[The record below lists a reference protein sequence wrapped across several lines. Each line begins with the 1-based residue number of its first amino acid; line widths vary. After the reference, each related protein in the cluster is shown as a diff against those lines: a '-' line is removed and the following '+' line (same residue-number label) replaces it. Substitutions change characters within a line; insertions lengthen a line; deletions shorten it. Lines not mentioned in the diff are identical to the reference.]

1 MDVNRRL
8 LMRMGLSGAAFTSF
22 APLSGCKADGQLSLR
37 AADILPEGFPTILG
51 LEAMRDS
58 LLEKTG
64 GRLRIK
70 IYPGAQLGAEK
81 DAVELTV
88 FGGLDIVRA
97 NLAPLNTF
105 VPETRVPSLP
115 FMFRSIPH
123 MRAAV
128 DGAPGRQI
136 LDAMRRH
143 GLVGLAF
150 YDSGARSFYTTDRP
164 IMDPSDLSGMKIR
177 VQNSDLYVSM
187 IRELGGNPTPIPLG
201 EVYQALLQGVI
212 DGAENNWPSYESM
225 RHFETARYYSLTRHV
240 MSPEV
245 VALSLKTW
253 NKLSETDQAHI
264 MDAARESVPV
274 MRKAWDAR
282 VLRSQEIVLGS
293 GRNVEVSE
301 PDSAP
306 FQNKVQPVWDRF
318 LDRPELKRLAEDI
331 QAVEDKPA

>member
-1 MDVNRRL
+1 MTIARRRL
-8 LMRMGLSGAAFTSF
+8 LKMGATGLALAGSAGLSACNNAS
-22 APLSGCKADGQLSLR
+22 PLLLR
-37 AADILPEGFPTILG
+37 AADILPEGFPTIIG
-51 LEAMRDS
+51 LQHMSSVLQERTEGRMR
-58 LLEKTG
+58 L
-64 GRLRIK
+64 K

-97 NLAPLNTF
+97 NIAPLNAF

-123 MRAAV
+123 MRAAM
-128 DGAPGRQI
+128 DGAPGRAI
-136 LDAMRRH
+136 LDAMRQH

-150 YDSGARSFYTTDRP
+150 YDSGARSFYTSERP
-164 IMDPSDLSGMKIR
+164 VMEPDDLAGMKIR

-187 IRELGGNPTPIPLG
+187 IQTLGGNPTPIPLG

-240 MSPEV
+240 ISPEV

-253 NKLSETDQAHI
+253 NRLSAADQEHV
-264 MDAARESVPV
+264 MDAARASVPV
-274 MRKAWDAR
+274 MREAWDLR
-282 VLRSQEIVLGS
+282 VERSKEIVLGS
-293 GRNVEVSE
+293 GRDIQVSE
-301 PDSAP
+301 PNPLP
-306 FQNKVQPVWDRF
+306 FQEKVRPVWDRF
-318 LDRPELKRLAEDI
+318 LDTPELKKLADDI
-331 QAVEDKPA
+331 QAVEDQA

>member
-1 MDVNRRL
+1 MNL
-8 LMRMGLSGAAFTSF
+8 GLSGLAIASIPALT
-22 APLSGCKADGQLSLR
+22 GCQANDIRMLR
-37 AADILPEGFPTILG
+37 TADILPEGFPTIIG
-51 LEAMRDS
+51 LEAMRDD
-58 LLEKTG
+58 LIERTD
-64 GRLRIK
+64 GRIRMK

-123 MRAAV
+123 MRAAM

-136 LDAMRRH
+136 LNSMRSH

-150 YDSGARSFYTTDRP
+150 YDSGARSFYTNERP
-164 IMDPSDLSGMKIR
+164 ILEPADLTGMKIR

-187 IRELGGNPTPIPLG
+187 IRALGGNPTPIPLG

-225 RHFETARYYSLTRHV
+225 RHFETAKYYSLTRHV
-240 MSPEV
+240 ISPEV

-253 NKLSETDQAHI
+253 EKLSEEDQEHV
-264 MDAARESVPV
+264 MQAATASVPV
-274 MRKAWDAR
+274 MRKSWDER
-282 VLRSQEIVLGS
+282 VERSQEIVLGS
-293 GRNVEVSE
+293 GQGVEVSQ
-301 PDSAP
+301 PDSSP
-306 FQNKVQPVWDRF
+306 FQEKVQSVWAQF
-318 LDRPELKRLAEDI
+318 LDTPELKRLSEDI
-331 QAVEDKPA
+331 QSVQEAPA

>member
-1 MDVNRRL
+1 MQLKRRSIL
-8 LMRMGLSGAAFTSF
+8 KMGLCGATLAGAGTLTACQPASGRV
-22 APLSGCKADGQLSLR
+22 LR

-51 LEAMRDS
+51 LESMSNDLAER
-58 LLEKTG
+58 TG
-64 GRLRIK
+64 GRIRLK

-97 NLAPLNTF
+97 NIAPLNAF

-123 MRAAV
+123 MRAAM

-136 LDAMRRH
+136 LDAMKIH

-150 YDSGARSFYTTDRP
+150 YDSGARSFYTSERP
-164 IMDPSDLSGMKIR
+164 ILDPSDLNGMKIR

-187 IRELGGNPTPIPLG
+187 IQALGGNPTPIPLG

-225 RHFETARYYSLTRHV
+225 RHFETAQYYSLTRHV

-245 VALSLKTW
+245 VALSLRSWKS
-253 NKLSETDQAHI
+253 LSEDDQEHVMA
-264 MDAARESVPV
+264 AARQSVPV
-274 MRKAWDAR
+274 MREAWDKR
-282 VLRSQEIVLGS
+282 VERSQDIVMGS
-293 GRNVEVSE
+293 GRDIQLSE
-301 PDSAP
+301 PPTEP
-306 FQNKVQPVWDRF
+306 FQDKVQSVWEKF
-318 LDRPELKRLAEDI
+318 LDTPELKRLSEDI
-331 QAVEDKPA
+331 QAVQEAPA